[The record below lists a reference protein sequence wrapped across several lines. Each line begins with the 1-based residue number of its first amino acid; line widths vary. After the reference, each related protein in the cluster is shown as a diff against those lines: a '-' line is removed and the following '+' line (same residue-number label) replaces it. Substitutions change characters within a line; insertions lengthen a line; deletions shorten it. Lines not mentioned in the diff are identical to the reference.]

1 MCVAIMLCV
10 RSSKSSNM
18 YIVHIS
24 TQITGVHSNIAS
36 KTIKVLLLLGQRR
49 STVVSLLLNYLP

>member
-24 TQITGVHSNIAS
+24 TQIIGVHSNIAS
-36 KTIKVLLLLGQRR
+36 KTIKVLLLLDQRR